1 MNVKEYLETNKP
13 NKYIITNR
21 VRTAIPEDT
30 LKYLDL
36 SLVNVN
42 RTEMKNETL
51 YIYTDFIADSC

>member
-21 VRTAIPEDT
+21 VRTSIPEDT